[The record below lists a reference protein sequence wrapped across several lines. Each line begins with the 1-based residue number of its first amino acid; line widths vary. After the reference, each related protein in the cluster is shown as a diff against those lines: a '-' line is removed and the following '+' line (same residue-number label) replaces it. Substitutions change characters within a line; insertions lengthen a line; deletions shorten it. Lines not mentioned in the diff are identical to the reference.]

1 MVQLNLLGGLNFAPD
16 FTWFKSRGE
25 AQNHYL
31 FDKIRG
37 VTKSLTSDITDSE
50 QTYSTTLTSFNSDGV
65 YYW

>member
-1 MVQLNLLGGLNFAPD
+1 MAYSVIKKPSDYFNTKLYTGNGATQSISGLNFAPD

-37 VTKSLTSDITDSE
+37 VTKSLT
-50 QTYSTTLTSFNSDGV
+50 
-65 YYW
+65 